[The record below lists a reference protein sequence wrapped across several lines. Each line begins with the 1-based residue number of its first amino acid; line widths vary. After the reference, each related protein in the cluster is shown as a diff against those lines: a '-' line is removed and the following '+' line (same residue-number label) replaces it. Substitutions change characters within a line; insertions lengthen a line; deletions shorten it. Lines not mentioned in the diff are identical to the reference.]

1 MGWATRPGAGI
12 QREINMEG
20 MRRVVIAMLTA
31 CAVFLSVAIG
41 LSILKASGVIWGRM
55 RWLIK
60 KYIKNCE
67 ASLAPTTIKTY
78 KTLINQFS
86 ERVNKNFNDLNKG
99 DIENYIETY
108 VKAKSSKEA
117 FKKFIKSFYK
127 WYY

>member
-1 MGWATRPGAGI
+1 MKNG
-12 QREINMEG
+12 EI
-20 MRRVVIAMLTA
+20 
-31 CAVFLSVAIG
+31 
-41 LSILKASGVIWGRM
+41 
-55 RWLIK
+55 IK

-86 ERVNKNFNDLNKG
+86 ERVNKKFNDLNKG